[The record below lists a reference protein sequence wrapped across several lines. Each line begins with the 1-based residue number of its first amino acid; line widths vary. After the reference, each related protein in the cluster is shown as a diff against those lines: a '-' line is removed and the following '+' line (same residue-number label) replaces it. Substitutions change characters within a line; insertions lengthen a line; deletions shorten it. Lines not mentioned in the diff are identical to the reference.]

1 VSKPDRAPA
10 STPAALPKDTASLF
24 ALADRAQGGD
34 ESALPAVR
42 ELLNRPGMV
51 DALAGNVANEAIR
64 ALVRKF
70 AGKNLLVRESVT
82 RKLDQM
88 RAELG
93 GENPSP
99 LEKLLVER
107 IVATWLHLAH
117 LEAVYAGKE
126 SMTLELGGYY
136 QRALN
141 AASKRHLSA
150 IRTLAVVRKL
160 ALPALQ
166 INVARRQVNVAA
178 GSVVAPP
185 T

>member
-1 VSKPDRAPA
+1 MGKPKPTRASKPAPA
-10 STPAALPKDTASLF
+10 SGDADSLF
-24 ALADRAQGGD
+24 ALADRAQRGD
-34 ESALPAVR
+34 QSAIPALR
-42 ELLNRPGMV
+42 ERLRNPEVIDVLG
-51 DALAGNVANEAIR
+51 GNVAQNAMDAI
-64 ALVRKF
+64 VRTY
-70 AGKNLLVRESVT
+70 AGKNLLVQESVA
-82 RKLDQM
+82 RKLEQM

-99 LEKLLVER
+99 LERLLVER

-126 SMTLELGGYY
+126 SMALELASYY
-136 QRALN
+136 QRAIN

-150 IRTLAVVRKL
+150 IKTLAVVRKL

-178 GSVVAPP
+178 GNVVARSG
-185 T
+185 